1 MQSIIITGGA
11 GFIGTNLCLRLLK
24 EKPKKIYLIDNL
36 MRTQGLRNIIDN
48 PKVEFIYGDACIF
61 DFTQLGEISHFFHL
75 ASPKINR
82 CVKYNLEGH
91 QNITQS
97 GFNAVQFCAL
107 NKVKL
112 FFASTASVYNN
123 IKKLPIKEDD
133 NCYPHTIYGAGKY
146 YTECLIQSF
155 NKMYGLDF
163 TINRFFNV
171 YGKNMDSSGAYTE
184 VIFNWLNSIKE
195 GNNSINI
202 QGNPDEKVLDLVYV
216 TDVVDAIVL
225 STFNSN
231 KKIFNV
237 STEEGVTLTEL
248 IETIESV
255 TGVTLKKRISPD
267 TRKDLEMKRVGDTS
281 RLRKLG
287 WKRKTTLQE
296 GILSTWEWINS
307 SELK

>member
-61 DFTQLGEISHFFHL
+61 DFKQLGEISHFFHL

>member
-1 MQSIIITGGA
+1 MKSIIITGGA

-48 PKVEFIYGDACIF
+48 PQVEFIYGDACIF

-184 VIFNWLNSIKE
+184 VIFNWLSSIKE

-281 RLRKLG
+281 RLRKLD
-287 WKRKTTLQE
+287 WERKTTLQE

-307 SELK
+307 SVLR

>member
-1 MQSIIITGGA
+1 
-11 GFIGTNLCLRLLK
+11 
-24 EKPKKIYLIDNL
+24 
-36 MRTQGLRNIIDN
+36 
-48 PKVEFIYGDACIF
+48 
-61 DFTQLGEISHFFHL
+61 
-75 ASPKINR
+75 
-82 CVKYNLEGH
+82 
-91 QNITQS
+91 
-97 GFNAVQFCAL
+97 
-107 NKVKL
+107 
-112 FFASTASVYNN
+112 
-123 IKKLPIKEDD
+123 
-133 NCYPHTIYGAGKY
+133 
-146 YTECLIQSF
+146 
-155 NKMYGLDF
+155 
-163 TINRFFNV
+163 
-171 YGKNMDSSGAYTE
+171 MDSSGAYTE

>member
-1 MQSIIITGGA
+1 MKSIIITGGA
-11 GFIGTNLCLRLLK
+11 GFIGTKLCLRLLK

-48 PKVEFIYGDACIF
+48 PQVEFIYGDACIF

-184 VIFNWLNSIKE
+184 VIFNWLSSIKE

-281 RLRKLG
+281 RLRKLD
-287 WKRKTTLQE
+287 WERKTTLQE

-307 SELK
+307 SVL

>member
-1 MQSIIITGGA
+1 MKSIIITGGA

-48 PKVEFIYGDACIF
+48 PQVEFIYGDACIF

-184 VIFNWLNSIKE
+184 VIFNWLSSIKE

-281 RLRKLG
+281 RLRKLD
-287 WKRKTTLQE
+287 WERKTTLQE

-307 SELK
+307 SVL

>member
-1 MQSIIITGGA
+1 MKSIIITGGA

-24 EKPKKIYLIDNL
+24 ENPKKIYLIDNL

-155 NKMYGLDF
+155 DKMYDLDF

-171 YGKNMDSSGAYTE
+171 YGKYMDSSGAYTE
-184 VIFNWLNSIKE
+184 VIFNWLNSIKL
-195 GNNSINI
+195 GNNSITI
-202 QGNPDEKVLDLVYV
+202 QGNPEEKILDLVYV
-216 TDVVDAIVL
+216 SDVVEAIVC
-225 STFNSN
+225 STLNSN
-231 KKIFNV
+231 KKVFNV
-237 STEEGVTLTEL
+237 STENGVSLSKLIDL
-248 IETIESV
+248 IEAV
-255 TGVTLKKRISPD
+255 TKTKLEKIRVPD
-267 TRKDLEMKRVGDTS
+267 VRKDLELKRVGDTS
-281 RLRKLG
+281 ELHKLG
-287 WKRKTTLQE
+287 WDRKIDIESGL
-296 GILSTWEWINS
+296 LKTWNWIS
-307 SELK
+307 SNTFS